1 MKPTYTS
8 VQRLVS
14 RRNLLRGL
22 GIGALGAS
30 VNLASAQE
38 EAPPQGISG
47 LEHTSVGDVQITV
60 IKDVSLLP
68 PGAFGGGAPEGAVGE
83 LLG

>member
-38 EAPPQGISG
+38 APPQGILG
-47 LEHTSVGDVQITV
+47 LEHTSVGDVQIAV

-68 PGAFGGGAPEGAVGE
+68 PGAFGGSAPEGAVGK